1 MAYIG
6 SIITVW
12 IVVAVLFGFAI
23 GWLARGRAKGG
34 GGGRSGTGG
43 KSRRKGK
50 KVKFR

>member
-12 IVVAVLFGFAI
+12 IVIAVLFGFAI
-23 GWLARGRAKGG
+23 GWIARGRAKGG
-34 GGGRSGTGG
+34 GRT
-43 KSRRKGK
+43 RKK

>member
-34 GGGRSGTGG
+34 GGRRGTGG
-43 KSRRKGK
+43 KSGRKGR

>member
-1 MAYIG
+1 VAYIF

-23 GWLARGRAKGG
+23 GWLARGRARG
-34 GGGRSGTGG
+34 GGGRGGTGG
-43 KSRRKGK
+43 GRSRRKGK